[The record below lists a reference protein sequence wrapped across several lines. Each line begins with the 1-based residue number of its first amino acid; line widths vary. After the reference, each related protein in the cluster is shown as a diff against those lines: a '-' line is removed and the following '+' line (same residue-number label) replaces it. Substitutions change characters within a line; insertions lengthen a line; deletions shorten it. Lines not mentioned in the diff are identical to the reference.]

1 MTASGLPSTV
11 SPGRP
16 PAAETHGF
24 PPLPPEAP
32 VSLDM
37 LLRRA
42 AHDCPHAGLSWI
54 GSGGASHRIL
64 YPDLLAEAERIAV
77 SLRRAVEPGG
87 AMILL
92 QGDPHLILAGLSA
105 CLLGGLVAV
114 PLLAPDQAAAA
125 LPRLR
130 QVWETLGQPPILA
143 NDSDCDRLADLWP
156 NDAAPPRLLP
166 LSAALAGREGETPPP
181 PAPAPGD
188 IGLMLFTSGS
198 TGQPKGVPLSHHGLH
213 HALRGF
219 DARFDL
225 CAADSVFNWMPLDHV
240 AGLAFLA
247 LGALLHGAE
256 QSHIPTESVL
266 KDPLRLLDGLDRS
279 RAALAFVP
287 NFIFTLVAERLET
300 LDRGDVIPSDR
311 WNLSHLRILISGGEA
326 VDAVAARRFE
336 QALARFGLR
345 PGVLRPGFGMSEAG
359 GGITFAEGLE
369 TCLVPG
375 LTAQPVT
382 GLGVPVPGLSLR
394 IADDQGE
401 VRPERSIGRVQIRT
415 EALIEGYVNDA
426 EATAEAFL
434 DGWFDTGD
442 LGFLDQGRLFL
453 VGRGKDVLIVNG
465 LNVASPEIEIAAE
478 TVQTIVPG
486 QTAAL
491 GVRRDGSQT
500 DQVALLFA
508 PRDLTILPPDH
519 AAASF
524 WSEDEAERLAE
535 MIAQIRGAVADRTG
549 LALAL
554 CLPLPPDS
562 LPRTSIGKIKRGDL
576 QSDVQSGRFDRL
588 SEAIAR
594 LEAAA
599 RPRPSTRSEQSAP
612 FDSVT
617 DAPLFALVAQVWRT
631 VLGQECVAP
640 DDSFLT
646 LGGDSIAAARI
657 LEELGRTLG
666 LDLPPAL
673 LFQAPTPAGLCRALA
688 DAIARRPGTVAATIP
703 SPPPSPSSQ
712 ADDPPVSFGQRGLWL
727 LDRLDGPQS
736 SYNNPVGLRLTGRLD
751 LPALTRAL
759 ELILARHEPL
769 RTRIVAGPDQDEPVQ
784 RIDPVPPVLLDPV
797 AVTAKGLDAAIRTLI
812 DLPFALDRD
821 HPIRIALFALEPDAH
836 LLVLCLHHCAS
847 DGWSLALL
855 LRELERAYGAF
866 HAGSQPDLPPLGTRY
881 AEFARWQRD
890 PATANAAG
898 LAYWCERL
906 KDAPPR
912 LDLPLDHPRRPNRLR
927 SATHHRVTLSA
938 AETARLRTLAAGRN
952 TTLAI
957 ATLTG
962 FALLLTRLSRQDRVV
977 IGLPVANRPRPDLAN
992 LIGFFANTLA
1002 VPLHQADGDSFLERI
1017 ERTALTVLDGLRHQ
1031 DTPFEAVVEAVNP
1044 DRSLGHAPLFQVMF
1058 AYQSVVSHA
1067 PDLPGLEVRL
1077 EKLSPNS
1084 SPFDLFLSVEE
1095 SEDGGLD
1102 CCLSA
1107 DRGLFEPVTA
1117 ARFAQSYRHIL
1128 VAATDAAERPLDEI
1142 DLLPPEQRTLV
1153 MKTWQG
1159 GPPVGPDDGATLARL
1174 WADRA
1179 CASPAA
1185 TAVRTI
1191 EGDEIRCGTLFAESR
1206 ALAWEMLRQGAR
1218 PGQPVGLLLPRSV
1231 ALVRASTAAL
1241 LAGCPFVAL
1250 DPAAPDHKIAQTA
1263 QAAGLRLAICGEG
1276 ESARLAALGITA
1288 LAPLAPDPA
1297 PDSFVPPGLSAHPD
1311 ECAFLLFTSGSTGRP
1326 KGVVCTHRGI
1336 VNRLRWQWSRH
1347 PYRPGE
1353 ICCLRAAVTFAD
1365 SLAELF
1371 GPLLAGVPV
1380 VPLSDAD
1387 IHDPDRLLA
1396 RLDEI
1401 GATRL
1406 LLVPSLLA
1414 LLLDAAP
1421 DLGRRLPRLGLISVS
1436 GEAMPADLLA
1446 RLRRAAPNARLLNI
1460 YGSSEVSADVSWY
1473 EVGPDDPLPPDGTV
1487 PIGRPLP
1494 GNRIYVLDS
1503 ARRPV
1508 PPGVPGILHVAGEQ
1522 LARGYLDDPDQTA
1535 AAFPT
1540 APDGERLFRT
1550 GDLGRFRFDGMLDYL
1565 GRDDFM
1571 ISLHGLRIE
1580 PGEVEA
1586 TLRAHPAVR
1595 DAAVTRASLPGGEPI
1610 LAAFVVLDPVAG
1622 AGLTADSLHAFA
1634 AGRIARTMVPHRFS
1648 RIERLPLLSNG
1659 KLDRRALSALE
1670 PGETLPSAAAS
1681 AAPSTP
1687 GETLVAQA
1695 MSEILGQ
1702 APASI
1707 HANFFTCGGHSL
1719 LAVRLAARIAAL
1731 SGRDFPVERVFV
1743 APTVAGLARWL
1754 DENGDDEAT
1763 PDLPLVPRAAGSVPD
1778 LSPAQRGFWSRQLI
1792 EGAERGD
1799 GLAGGFDLS
1808 GPLNPD
1814 HLEAAIRAVV
1824 TRHLPLR
1831 TLHGEAQGQPLLT
1844 LLPTETAMNDIFAAL
1859 DLSGLTDDSR
1869 QDGLA
1874 ALETMIAA
1882 ARFDLAAEPPLRL
1895 RLARLGPDQA
1905 RLYFSAH
1912 HIAWDGW
1919 STQVFLDELSA
1930 TIAALAEGR
1939 QPALPPLPVS
1949 YYDYAAWALA
1959 RERSGRFAADLAY
1972 WRQSLEGAP
1981 PLLDLASDWPRPARR
1996 DGRASVVRVGLDPA
2010 TLAGLD
2016 ALARRRGE
2024 SRPVVLL
2031 AAFAALLAA
2040 HGGREDLVIGMVSA
2054 NRNHPATHGLIGF
2067 FVNTLPLRLRLDRA
2081 RSVADLLDIARG
2093 ASHAAQ
2099 AHAEPPFDRIVQTA
2113 KVERSLAYAPLVQC
2127 LFVHHN
2133 EPFAPPV
2140 LPGATATPYPI
2151 DPIRTGLDLVWETQ
2165 PDAAGGL
2172 SLTVTA
2178 AADLFTAAT
2187 IERLAAHSL
2196 TLCRALAETG
2206 ASDRD
2211 WRALP
2216 LIPPEEQDRLGRLSQ
2231 GAPVALPRPAL
2242 IHDLIRRQALA
2253 DPEAIALDGPAGP
2266 VTRGAL
2272 DSRASAIAAAIAPHL
2287 PETGDALVALC
2298 LEPGPDFVACWL
2310 GLLQAGAAVL
2320 PLDPIWP
2327 PERIALI
2334 LRQTAPVLLVTD
2346 PARSL
2351 PPLPPGTTRISPD
2364 RLATSP
2370 SARPPATPGRTLP
2383 ADGRSLAY
2391 VIATSGTTGAPK
2403 AVAVEHRSLVNLALA
2418 QADLY
2423 GIGPATRALLLVSP
2437 AFDVAMGE
2445 LATLLCAGGTLVLA
2459 DRLAIVPGRE
2469 LVELLKAYRVTHL
2482 SLPPSALAALPPVQ
2496 DDLPDLA
2503 CLVLGGEACP
2513 QALAERW
2520 SPGRTLFNA
2529 YGPTEATVCATATR
2543 LTTSSDIGRPLP
2555 NVQAF
2560 CLDAAGRPTAPGVA
2574 GELYLGGIGLARGYL
2589 GRDDLTQA
2597 VFIAHPLGAE
2607 GRLYRT
2613 GDRVR
2618 RREDGGL
2625 DFLGRRDDQ
2634 VKIRGVR
2641 IEPIEV
2647 AALLDS
2653 FPEVAQSVVVPR
2665 AEGGTTLLVACY
2677 VPARAEG
2684 PSPTAE
2690 ELRQRLKERLP
2701 PQAVPDRIVRL
2712 DALPLTANGKI
2723 DTAALPLAAPTPPPP
2738 RPARGLPAARLRPLL
2753 AEIWRE
2759 VLGREVGERENFFDA
2774 GGHSLLV
2781 AQVQSLIEQR
2791 CQHKIAAVDL
2801 FRHPTIASLA
2811 EALEPSDGASAPEP
2825 EAVPSPRDAAE
2836 PIAVIGMACRLP
2848 GAPDLP
2854 AFAQALRDGR
2864 ELIGRF
2870 SDEELLAAGL
2880 DPAQLADPAYVRAG
2894 GFVADIDCFD
2904 AGFFG
2909 ISPHEAAGLDP
2920 QQRVFFECAWHAL
2933 EHAGHA
2939 PGPDGLSAA
2948 LFAGTGANHYL
2959 ALAYPDGP
2967 PLSEE
2972 GFAAYTGNGADFLA
2986 TRTAYLLNLTGPAV
3000 TVQTACSTSLTAVAM
3015 ACRALRQGEA
3025 EFALAGGVSLPLVP
3039 RGYLYRPG
3047 MIFSPDGHCRPFDAE
3062 ARGTV
3067 PSGGCGLV
3075 VLRPLSAALADGDT
3089 IHAVIVGAAI
3099 NNDGAAKA
3107 GYLAPGIAGQSAAIR
3122 AALAQAGLR
3131 PDQIGYVEAHGTG
3144 TELGD
3149 PIEVAA
3155 LHQAY
3160 GPLAPGSIGLGAVKA
3175 NLGHAD
3181 AAAGVIG
3188 LIKTVLT
3195 VAGGEIPPTP
3205 HFTRPN
3211 PRIDFAAGPFFV
3223 PTRPMPWPKA
3233 DGTRRA
3239 AVSSFG
3245 IGGTN
3250 AHVVVAQAEAIAR
3263 APLPETETEPGWRVV
3278 KLSAKSPAALEQ
3290 LSHALAQDAGT
3301 VDFDDF
3307 CLTLARGRRSL
3318 PLRRAIVCRD
3328 KAAAADRLSGRGRPD
3343 PARTIEFSGQCRDGA
3358 PPLLFLLPGQG
3369 SQYPGMGRG
3378 LYRAEPVF
3386 ARRLDTCR
3394 EFLRP
3399 LLGRDILP
3407 MLLDPSWPESD
3418 LADTAATQPLLF
3430 ALGLALADLL
3440 AQYRL
3445 APAAL
3450 LGHSLGELTAACVA
3464 GVISAEDGLRLVAE
3478 RGRLMAAMEPGAMI
3492 ATDLSEDEAGTLCQ
3506 AHPGLAV
3513 AALNGPTACT
3523 LSGPVAT
3530 IQAAEESLRHQ
3541 GRPAH
3546 RLATSHAFHSALM
3559 APAAEALAA
3568 FAATMTL
3575 TPPRLPVYSNLTGQI
3590 LTADQA
3596 TDPAYWARQMLAPV
3610 RFGAALA
3617 AAAADGLVGIEVGPG
3632 RALSGFAAV
3641 AGIKTVN
3648 CLRHAREDRDE
3659 SLVFQEALARLWL
3672 AGAEPDF
3679 AAGLSPTARRVPLA
3693 AYPFARDRHWSQPG
3707 VAPRRSRSE
3716 RAADSDPAQ
3725 WLYVPSWRPQ
3735 RASGMAA
3742 SPLRFPRHWLLL
3754 EGADPLGEAL
3764 TERIVARG
3772 GMVERVRPGDPDS
3785 PAARLTRLTTE
3796 GRRPEIV
3803 LHLWSLEVGCG
3814 EAETGRALDLSLFSL
3829 FDLAKALAEGDE
3841 SAPCRIG
3848 LVSRGLHRIDG
3859 DESGTPFAAAALGL
3873 LKVLPVEQDN
3883 LTCRA
3888 VDIGMG
3894 AVDPDRLL
3902 DALLSGPEDGIE
3914 LALRGRRR
3922 WLPGWNPRPLP
3933 PAEPSPLRRHGVYWI
3948 TGGLGGVGLGLA
3960 RELAARFQARLVL
3973 TSRTGLPDPGNW
3985 DALAQGEDDIAGRIR
4000 AIREIERLGGS
4011 VLVIAADCADAAA
4024 IEAAHAQA
4032 TDRFGPLDGIIH
4044 AAGLADEAGMA
4055 RRRKRADSLPVLAP
4069 KIAGTLALTRLLGRH
4084 DSRAFLVLC
4093 SSLGVA
4099 LPGHKFAQAA
4109 YQAANQFMDAVADQA
4124 EGSRIVAID
4133 WDDWTEDGMSVRA
4146 ARRWRERHDGLPDS
4160 PPAPGLTA
4168 AQGFEV
4174 LSRVLGSGEPRVLV
4188 SVRDLF
4194 EMLAE
4199 DRDGPARMAQKLAP
4213 NPAQA
4218 GRHSRP
4224 DLATPYAP
4232 AATGTETALIGLW
4245 QEILGIEPVG
4255 ADDDFFELGGHS
4267 LMATRLIGLIRERM
4281 GVSLPLGALFQ
4292 APTPRTA
4299 AALVSA
4305 AHPPADTTE
4314 ESKIEEHVL

>member
-16 PAAETHGF
+16 PAAETHGV
-24 PPLPPEAP
+24 PPLPPETP
-32 VSLDM
+32 VALDV

-42 AHDCPHAGLSWI
+42 ARDCPHAGLSWI

-87 AMILL
+87 AVILL

-130 QVWETLGQPPILA
+130 QVWETLDRPPILA
-143 NDSDCDRLADLWP
+143 NDSDCDRLDELWP
-156 NDAAPPRLLP
+156 ADCPPPRLLA
-166 LSAALAGREGETPPP
+166 LSAALAGEEGAAPPP
-181 PAPAPGD
+181 PAPGD

-198 TGQPKGVPLSHHGLH
+198 TGQPKGVPLSHHGLR

-219 DARFDL
+219 DLRFGL
-225 CAADSVFNWMPLDHV
+225 GAADPVFNWMPLDHV

-247 LGALLHGAE
+247 LGALLRGAE

-279 RAALAFVP
+279 RAAFAFVP
-287 NFIFTLVAERLET
+287 NFIFKLVAERLES

-311 WNLSHLRILISGGEA
+311 WTLGSLRILISGGEA

-359 GGITFAEGLE
+359 GGITFADGIE

-394 IADDQGE
+394 IAGDEGE

-415 EALIEGYVNDA
+415 EALIAGYVNDA
-426 EATAEAFL
+426 EATAEAFR

-442 LGFLDQGRLFL
+442 LGFLDRGRLFL

-478 TVQTIVPG
+478 TVQAIVPG
-486 QTAAL
+486 QTAAV
-491 GVRRDGSQT
+491 GVRPTGSQT
-500 DQVALLFA
+500 DQVALLFT

-524 WSEDEAERLAE
+524 WPEDEAERLAE
-535 MIAQIRGAVADRTG
+535 MIARIRGAVADRTG

-576 QSDVQSGRFDRL
+576 QNDVQSGRFDRL
-588 SEAIAR
+588 SAAVAR

-599 RPRPSTRSEQSAP
+599 RPRPPARADAPDSSQSVA
-612 FDSVT
+612 
-617 DAPLFALVAQVWRT
+617 DAPLLALVAQVWRT
-631 VLGQECVAP
+631 VLGQDSVAP
-640 DDSFLT
+640 DDSFLA
-646 LGGDSIAAARI
+646 LGGDSISAARI
-657 LEELGRTLG
+657 LEELGRVLG

-673 LFQAPTPAGLCRALA
+673 LFHAPTPAGLCRALA

-712 ADDPPVSFGQRGLWL
+712 ADDPPVSLGQRRLWL

-769 RTRIVAGPDQDEPVQ
+769 RTRIVAGADQDEPVQ
-784 RIDPVPPVLLDPV
+784 RIDPARAVALDPV
-797 AVTAKGLDAAIRTLI
+797 AVTADGLDAAIRAVI
-812 DLPFALDRD
+812 DPPFALDRD

-855 LRELERAYGAF
+855 LHELESAYGAF
-866 HAGSQPDLPPLGTRY
+866 HAGSVPSLPPLGTRY
-881 AEFARWQRD
+881 AEFARAQR
-890 PATANAAG
+890 ATADPEG

-927 SATHHRVTLSA
+927 SASHHSVTLSA
-938 AETARLRTLAAGRN
+938 AETTRLRSLAAGRN

-962 FALLLTRLSRQDRVV
+962 FALLLTRLSRQEKIVV
-977 IGLPVANRPRPDLAN
+977 GLPVANRPRPELAT

-1002 VPLHQADGDSFLERI
+1002 VPLHQADGDSFLELI
-1017 ERTALTVLDGLRHQ
+1017 ERTALAVLDGLRHQ

-1044 DRSLGHAPLFQVMF
+1044 DRSQGLAPLFQVMF
-1058 AYQSVVSHA
+1058 AYQSVVGRA
-1067 PDLPGLEVRL
+1067 PALPGLEVRL
-1077 EKLSPNS
+1077 EKLSPDS

-1107 DRGLFEPVTA
+1107 DSGLFEPVTA

-1128 VAATDAAERPLDEI
+1128 VAATDAAEYPLDEI

-1153 MKTWQG
+1153 LETWQG
-1159 GPPVGPDDGATLARL
+1159 GPPVGPNDGATLARL
-1174 WADRA
+1174 WAERA
-1179 CASPAA
+1179 NATPAA
-1185 TAVRTI
+1185 TLLRTLA
-1191 EGDEIRCGTLFAESR
+1191 GDEIRCGDLFAQSR
-1206 ALAWEMLRQGAR
+1206 ALAWEMLRQGAC
-1218 PGQPVGLLLPRSV
+1218 PGEPVGLLLPRSV
-1231 ALVRASTAAL
+1231 ALVRACTAAL

-1250 DPAAPDHKIAQTA
+1250 DPAAPDRKIAQIA
-1263 QAAGLRLAICGEG
+1263 QAAGLRLAICGED
-1276 ESARLAALGITA
+1276 ESARLAALGIA
-1288 LAPLAPDPA
+1288 PLAPLAPGPA
-1297 PDSFVPPGLSAHPD
+1297 PDSFVPPGLSADPD
-1311 ECAFLLFTSGSTGRP
+1311 DCAFLLFTSGSTGRP
-1326 KGVVCTHRGI
+1326 KGVICTHRGI
-1336 VNRLRWQWSRH
+1336 VNRLRWQWSRF
-1347 PYRPGE
+1347 PYHAGE
-1353 ICCLRAAVTFAD
+1353 LCCLRAAVTFAD
-1365 SLAELF
+1365 SVAEMF
-1371 GPLLAGVPV
+1371 GPLLAGVPA
-1380 VPLSDAD
+1380 VPLPDAD

-1421 DLGRRLPRLGLISVS
+1421 DLGRRLPRLRLISLS

-1446 RLRRAAPNARLLNI
+1446 RLRRAAPHARLLNI

-1473 EVGPDDPLPPDGTV
+1473 EVGPDDPLPSDGKV

-1508 PPGVPGILHVAGEQ
+1508 PPGVPGILHVAGEH

-1580 PGEVEA
+1580 PGEIEA
-1586 TLRAHPAVR
+1586 ALRAHEAVR
-1595 DAAVTRASLPGGEPI
+1595 DAAVTLARLPGGAPI
-1610 LAAFVVLDPVAG
+1610 LAAFVVLDPVTG
-1622 AGLTADSLHAFA
+1622 AGLTADSLHAFVTQ
-1634 AGRIARTMVPHRFS
+1634 RLARTMVPHRFS

-1659 KLDRRALSALE
+1659 KLDRRALAALE
-1670 PGETLPSAAAS
+1670 PGETLPSANAA

-1695 MSEILGQ
+1695 MSEILGH
-1702 APASI
+1702 ASASI
-1707 HANFFTCGGHSL
+1707 HDNFFTCGGHSL
-1719 LAVRLAARIAAL
+1719 LAVRLAARIATL
-1731 SGRDFPVERVFV
+1731 SGRDFPVEQVF
-1743 APTVAGLARWL
+1743 ATPTVAGLARGL
-1754 DENGDDEAT
+1754 DEGTGDDAT
-1763 PDLPLVPRAAGSVPD
+1763 PDLPLVPRAADAAPE
-1778 LSPAQRGFWSRQLI
+1778 LSPAQRGFWTRQMLD
-1792 EGAERGD
+1792 GAERGD

-1814 HLEAAIRAVV
+1814 HLEAAVRTVV
-1824 TRHLPLR
+1824 ARHLPLR
-1831 TLHGEAQGQPLLT
+1831 TLHGEAQGQPRLR
-1844 LLPTETAMNDIFAAL
+1844 LLPTEAAMADIFAIL
-1859 DLSGLTDDSR
+1859 DLSDLDAAARRDA
-1869 QDGLA
+1869 LV
-1874 ALETMIAA
+1874 ALETTIAA

-1895 RLARLGPDQA
+1895 RLARLGPDRA

-1930 TIAALAEGR
+1930 AIAALAEGG

-1949 YYDYAAWALA
+1949 YHDYAAWALA
-1959 RERSGRFAADLAY
+1959 RERSGRLAADLAY

-1996 DGRASVVRVGLDPA
+1996 DGQARTVRVRLDPA

-2081 RSVADLLDIARG
+2081 RTLADLLDLARG

-2133 EPFAPPV
+2133 DPFAPPA
-2140 LPGATATPYPI
+2140 LPGITATPYPI

-2178 AADLFTAAT
+2178 AADLFAAAT

-2196 TLCRALAETG
+2196 TLCRALAAPDVSG
-2206 ASDRD
+2206 RD
-2211 WRALP
+2211 WRTLP
-2216 LIPPEEQDRLGRLSQ
+2216 LIPPEEQDRLRRLSH

-2253 DPEAIALDGPAGP
+2253 DPAAIALDGPAGP

-2272 DSRASAIAAAIAPHL
+2272 DARASAIAAAIAPHL
-2287 PETGDALVALC
+2287 PETGEALVALC

-2334 LRQTAPVLLVTD
+2334 LRQTAPALLVTD
-2346 PARSL
+2346 PARNL

-2364 RLATSP
+2364 HTA
-2370 SARPPATPGRTLP
+2370 PAGSRPGRTLP
-2383 ADGRSLAY
+2383 ADGRTLAY

-2459 DRLAIVPGRE
+2459 DRLAVVPGRE

-2496 DDLPDLA
+2496 DELPDLA

-2543 LTTSSDIGRPLP
+2543 FTTSADIGRPLP

-2597 VFIAHPLGAE
+2597 VFVTHPLGAE

-2618 RREDGGL
+2618 RREDGSF

-2641 IEPIEV
+2641 IEPTEV

-2653 FPEVAQSVVVPR
+2653 FPDVAQSVVVPR
-2665 AEGGTTLLVACY
+2665 AEGGTTVLVACY
-2677 VPARAEG
+2677 VPARAG
-2684 PSPTAE
+2684 DPKPTAE

-2701 PQAVPDRIVRL
+2701 PQAVPDRILRL
-2712 DALPLTANGKI
+2712 DALPLTANGKV
-2723 DTAALPLAAPTPPPP
+2723 DTAALPLAAPPPPP
-2738 RPARGLPAARLRPLL
+2738 ARAGRGLPATRLRPLL

-2759 VLGREVGERENFFDA
+2759 VLGREVGPRENFFDA

-2791 CQHKIAAVDL
+2791 CQRKIAAVDL

-2811 EALEPSDGASAPEP
+2811 EALEPSDGAAAPEP
-2825 EAVPSPRDAAE
+2825 EAASSPRDAAE

-2848 GAPDLP
+2848 GAPDLA

-2870 SDEELLAAGL
+2870 SDEELLAAGI

-2933 EHAGHA
+2933 EHAGHT

-2948 LFAGTGANHYL
+2948 IFAGTGANRYL

-2972 GFAAYTGNGADFLA
+2972 GFAAYTGNGTDFLA

-3025 EFALAGGVSLPLVP
+3025 TFALAGGVSLPLVP

-3062 ARGTV
+3062 AQGTV

-3107 GYLAPGIAGQSAAIR
+3107 GYLAPGIAGQAAAIR
-3122 AALAQAGLR
+3122 AALTQAGLR

-3160 GPLAPGSIGLGAVKA
+3160 GPLAPGSIALGAVKA

-3195 VAGGEIPPTP
+3195 VASGEIPPTP

-3223 PTRPMPWPKA
+3223 PTRPIPWPKA
-3233 DGTRRA
+3233 DETRRA

-3250 AHVVVAQAEAIAR
+3250 AHVVVAQAEATAR
-3263 APLPETETEPGWRVV
+3263 PPAPQAEPGWRVV
-3278 KLSAKSPAALEQ
+3278 TLSAKSPAALEHV
-3290 LSHALAQDAGT
+3290 SHALAQDAGT

-3343 PARTIEFSGQCRDGA
+3343 PTHAIEFSGQCRDGA

-3386 ARRLDTCR
+3386 ARRLDSCR
-3394 EFLRP
+3394 DILRP

-3418 LADTAATQPLLF
+3418 LADTAVTQPLLF

-3440 AQYRL
+3440 AHYRL
-3445 APAAL
+3445 VPAAL
-3450 LGHSLGELTAACVA
+3450 LGHSLGELTAACLA
-3464 GVISAEDGLRLVAE
+3464 GVMSAEDGLRLVAE

-3492 ATDLSEDEAGTLCQ
+3492 ATDLSEDEAGALCR

-3513 AALNGPTACT
+3513 AALNGPAATT
-3523 LSGPVAT
+3523 LSGPAQA
-3530 IQAAEESLRHQ
+3530 IKAAEETLRDQ

-3546 RLATSHAFHSALM
+3546 LLATSHGFHSALM

-3568 FAATMTL
+3568 FAATIPL
-3575 TPPRLPVYSNLTGQI
+3575 SPPRLPVYSNLTGQA
-3590 LTADQA
+3590 LTAAEA
-3596 TDPAYWARQMLAPV
+3596 TDPTYWARQMLAPV

-3632 RALSGFAAV
+3632 RALSGFAAT
-3641 AGIKTVN
+3641 AGIKTVT
-3648 CLRHAREDRDE
+3648 CLRHAREARDE
-3659 SLVFQEALARLWL
+3659 SQLFQEALARLWL

-3679 AAGLSPTARRVPLA
+3679 AASLSPAARRVPLA
-3693 AYPFARDRHWSQPG
+3693 AYPFARDRHWVEPATAPG
-3707 VAPRRSRSE
+3707 RGKSG
-3716 RAADSDPAQ
+3716 RAAGGDPGQ

-3735 RASGMAA
+3735 RAVRAA

-3754 EGADPLGEAL
+3754 DGADPLGETL
-3764 TERIVARG
+3764 TRRIVARG
-3772 GMVERVRPGDPDS
+3772 GTVERVRPGES
-3785 PAARLTRLTTE
+3785 ETPAARLARLTAE

-3803 LHLWSLEVGCG
+3803 LHLWSLEIEPGLSD
-3814 EAETGRALDLSLFSL
+3814 TDRALDLSLFSL
-3829 FDLAKALAEGDE
+3829 FDLAKTLAEGDE
-3841 SAPCRIG
+3841 TAACRIG

-3859 DESGTPFAAAALGL
+3859 DESGPPFAAAAIGL

-3888 VDIGMG
+3888 VDIGME

-3902 DALLSGPEDGIE
+3902 DALLSDAKDGIE
-3914 LALRGRRR
+3914 LALRGRRC
-3922 WLPGWNPRPLP
+3922 WLPDWSPHPLP
-3933 PAEPSPLRRHGVYWI
+3933 PADPSPLRRHGVYWI

-3973 TSRTGLPDPGNW
+3973 SSRSGLPDPGTW
-3985 DALAQGEDDIAGRIR
+3985 DGLAQGDDDTARRIR
-4000 AIREIERLGGS
+4000 AVREIERLGGS

-4024 IEAAHAQA
+4024 LEAAYIQA
-4032 TDRFGPLDGIIH
+4032 TDRFGPLDGLIH

-4055 RRRKRADSLPVLAP
+4055 RRRERADVLPVLAP
-4069 KIAGTLALTRLLGRH
+4069 KIAGTLALIRLLRRH
-4084 DSRAFLVLC
+4084 DSRAVLVLC
-4093 SSLGVA
+4093 SSLGVV
-4099 LPGHKFAQAA
+4099 LPGHKFAQSA
-4109 YQAANQFMDAVADQA
+4109 YQAANQFLDAVADQA
-4124 EGSRIVAID
+4124 EGGRIVAID

-4146 ARRWRERHDGLPDS
+4146 ARRWRERHDGLAAVPL
-4160 PPAPGLTA
+4160 ALGLSA

-4174 LSRVLGSGEPRVLV
+4174 LSRVLASGEPRVLV

-4199 DRDGPARMAQKLAP
+4199 DRDAPARIAQRLAP
-4213 NPAQA
+4213 DPDPG
-4218 GRHSRP
+4218 GRHPRP
-4224 DLATPYAP
+4224 DLAAPYVP
-4232 AATGTETALIGLW
+4232 AATDTEAALIGLW

-4267 LMATRLIGLIRERM
+4267 LMATRLIGLIRERL
-4281 GVSLPLGALFQ
+4281 GVALPLGTLFQ
-4292 APTPRTA
+4292 APTPRTV
-4299 AALVSA
+4299 AALVPSA
-4305 AHPPADTTE
+4305 DSNP